1 MYFLYSRLS
10 YNSTTNKKIQMLKH
24 WVMLTVVGFLTAGV
38 VFAVS
43 YYLYNRFFVSHR
55 PWAMAVRKRFPM
67 GLFRRLSSG
76 NVTSKRRQS
85 YELVRRDEEDAM

>member
-1 MYFLYSRLS
+1 MPPRG
-10 YNSTTNKKIQMLKH
+10 STANTHKQMLKH

-38 VFAVS
+38 VFTIS

-55 PWAMAVRKRFPM
+55 PWAVSVRNRFPL
-67 GLFRRLSSG
+67 GLLRRLSSG

>member
-1 MYFLYSRLS
+1 
-10 YNSTTNKKIQMLKH
+10 MLKH
-24 WVMLTVVGFLTAGV
+24 WVMLTVIGFLTAGV
-38 VFAVS
+38 VFAIS

-55 PWAMAVRKRFPM
+55 PWAMSVRNRFPM

>member
-1 MYFLYSRLS
+1 
-10 YNSTTNKKIQMLKH
+10 MLKH

-38 VFAVS
+38 VFAIS

-55 PWAMAVRKRFPM
+55 PWAIAVRKRFPM